1 MILFT
6 RKFPITLLVN
16 VLADGYFN
24 DTKGFHK
31 KSNLKVRYLKCVF
44 PCHKKPSL
52 TSYIYYAQSK
62 QHI

>member
-24 DTKGFHK
+24 DTKGCHK
-31 KSNLKVRYLKCVF
+31 KSNLNVRYLKCVF

-52 TSYIYYAQSK
+52 TSYFAKSK
-62 QHI
+62 SHI